1 MNTINKI
8 MVVIDGT
15 PQSMTASFYS
25 IYLSKLLD
33 AQLYAIYVINEKAL
47 NELLKAHIFIEEE
60 KIDYEKEMLEDAE
73 KYLNQVQSN
82 AEAKG
87 IYVKKI
93 IKKGIVHEE
102 VIKTIVEENIDIVV
116 IGELRKMISVR
127 EAAYDEM
134 ERIMRES
141 KCVVLIV
148 KNKEKVEM
156 LYKNM

>member
-1 MNTINKI
+1 MNKINKI

-15 PQSMTASFYS
+15 PQSMTASLYS
-25 IYLSKLLD
+25 IYLSKLLN

-60 KIDYEKEMLEDAE
+60 KIDYEQEMEKDAE
-73 KYLNQVQSN
+73 KYLNQVQSQ

-87 IYVKKI
+87 VNVKKI
-93 IKKGIVHEE
+93 IKKGIVHSE
-102 VIKTIVEENIDIVV
+102 VIQTAIDEDIDIIV

-127 EAAYDEM
+127 EASYDEI

-141 KCVVLIV
+141 KCNVLIA
-148 KNKEKVEM
+148 KDKEKIEM
-156 LYKNM
+156 LYKNI